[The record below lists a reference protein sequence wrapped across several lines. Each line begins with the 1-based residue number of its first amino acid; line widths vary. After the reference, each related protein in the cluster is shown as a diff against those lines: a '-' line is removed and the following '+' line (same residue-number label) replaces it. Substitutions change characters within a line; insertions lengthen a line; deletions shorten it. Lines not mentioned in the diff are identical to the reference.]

1 MRVLIIGK
9 SHRYAQLIKNTQ
21 TGSLCEIQLCD
32 YHHVYDIGTMASLV
46 FVEADVGDMQGLN
59 AARMILQRFPSTTLV
74 LLMKECQFEQSM
86 QAMRMGASNILVGDE
101 INEASIEQ
109 LLQRQM
115 LSVHADSKESIT
127 RSFER
132 MLFLHNEGA
141 ERMWSVQAL
150 NRTFDM
156 LRGEKQYFV
165 LMATSLDF
173 VNNQAKAETIA
184 KKAQSEKIKQKLMQ
198 IQGRELEV
206 PFVFYIDQVFY
217 IVAVCRI
224 SDLGN
229 TPQEQLCILQ
239 QSISAEC
246 ESLLGK
252 DHILLCSRGRKDFVF
267 FKECLAELDMLTEAM
282 HCSSV
287 PGMLNVYNVHR
298 TRRDVTNMEP
308 FLAMAKRAII
318 AVEEGGEYATA
329 FRELFSQDVMERLTG
344 NQFTEL
350 KEYIAFSLQTIC
362 RKYEGRVQNKGL
374 VEENLRKLE
383 MLCTYPYAL
392 MWILQVCDE
401 MVLACGSRYHPLVAQ
416 CIDII
421 SQCYRTE
428 VSQQKIAE
436 QLNISNVYLSSLFRK
451 ETGKKFSAYL
461 NEYRLNKARELID
474 EGTHPLSQI
483 YEMVGFTN
491 QQYFSNCFR
500 KQFMMTP
507 SEYKNRM
514 RKK

>member
-9 SHRYAQLIKNTQ
+9 SYSYAERIKNTQ
-21 TGSLCEIQLCD
+21 TGSLCEIQFCD
-32 YHHVYDIGTMASLV
+32 YHQVYDIGTMASLV

-115 LSVHADSKESIT
+115 LSVHADSKESTT

-165 LMATSLDF
+165 LMTTSLDF
-173 VNNQAKAETIA
+173 VHNQARAETIA
-184 KKAQSEKIKQKLMQ
+184 KKAQSEKIKQRLMQ
-198 IQGRELEV
+198 IHGRELDV
-206 PFVFYIDQVFY
+206 PFAFYVDQIFY

-224 SDLGN
+224 PDMGIS
-229 TPQEQLCILQ
+229 PQEQLRILQ
-239 QSISAEC
+239 QRIFAEC

-252 DHILLCSRGRKDFVF
+252 DQILLCSRGRKDFVF
-267 FKECLAELDMLTEAM
+267 FKECLAELDMLMEVM
-282 HCSSV
+282 HCSPV

-298 TRRDVTNMEP
+298 TRRDVTDMEP
-308 FLAMAKRAII
+308 YLSMAKRAII
-318 AVEEGGEYATA
+318 AVEEGGEYAAA
-329 FRELFSQDVMERLTG
+329 FRELFSQNIMERLTG
-344 NQFTEL
+344 NQFAEL
-350 KEYIAFSLQTIC
+350 KEYIAFNLQSIC
-362 RKYEGRVQNKGL
+362 RKCEGRIQDKAL

-392 MWILQVCDE
+392 RWILEACEEV
-401 MVLACGSRYHPLVAQ
+401 VLACGSRYHPLVAQ

-421 SQCYRTE
+421 SQNYKTE
-428 VSQQKIAE
+428 ISQQEVAE
-436 QLNISNVYLSSLFRK
+436 QLNISNVYLSSLFRR
-451 ETGKKFSAYL
+451 ETGKKFSAYI
-461 NEYRLNKARELID
+461 NEYRLNKAKELID
-474 EGTHPLSQI
+474 GGVYPLSQI

-500 KQFMMTP
+500 KQFSMTP